1 MSRATL
7 RGWLMLA
14 PALVIVG
21 GLFGASLWY
30 SVLQSLGYLPFIGQF
45 QISLDAYRNLMPAS
59 GTPASREFLPAL
71 GFTLWVSGAAT
82 LLAAAGALGVVAVG
96 LGSTRSP
103 QAPRGIVPLLNLTLA
118 FPHLVWAVAIAL
130 LLAQSGFIARVLFL
144 LGIITTPADFPVLI
158 RDPYGIGII
167 ISYTT
172 KLIPFLLLMLLATL
186 HAQTDDYAAAA
197 ATLGASRWQTLRYV
211 TLPLVLPAL
220 TAGMLLGFGFVF
232 GAYEVPALLGVQF
245 PRMLAVLALDFFRN
259 ADLRSRA
266 EGMAISVLTGAI
278 VLLVAA
284 VAYALTAR
292 RTVGHG

>member
-7 RGWLMLA
+7 RGWLMLT

-30 SVLQSLGYLPFIGQF
+30 SVLQSLGYLPFIGQT
-45 QISLDAYRNLMPAS
+45 QLTLEAYRNLLPAS

-82 LLAAAGALGVVAVG
+82 LLAAAGALGVVVVG
-96 LGSTRSP
+96 LGSTRSS
-103 QAPRGIVPLLNLTLA
+103 RRIVPLLNLTLA

-144 LGIITTPADFPVLI
+144 FGIITTPADFPVLI

-211 TLPLVLPAL
+211 TLHWCC
-220 TAGMLLGFGFVF
+220 
-232 GAYEVPALLGVQF
+232 
-245 PRMLAVLALDFFRN
+245 
-259 ADLRSRA
+259 LRSRRA
-266 EGMAISVLTGAI
+266 CCS
-278 VLLVAA
+278 
-284 VAYALTAR
+284 ALRLCLAHTKCPPC
-292 RTVGHG
+292 